1 MSKTA
6 ETLFVLRDNYSGTL
20 KNIAQIQKSFTKDL
34 DGLQK
39 SLKELNRG
47 RAEIKIDPYKA
58 KRELKAAQ
66 KAYTDYG
73 DAASKAAAQ
82 QAQVR
87 WDDAQQQLKAYDR
100 QIRET
105 TKAMEDLTGA
115 QSKATAS
122 AAASESAA
130 PPASAGGVESVATA
144 VLGSQLAAQLGTSV
158 ASAFGAGISSAFG
171 DSVGAS
177 VSTIGGA
184 LASGAAGGAALGSI
198 LISGAIQD
206 AAQKTQDRDQYFKD
220 DVKNIYDEVI
230 AIRQSMVSTGAEIAA
245 ERETTQMAFANLLKG
260 EAANA
265 PVYAYSAARDGGS
278 LAYLLQQTQVGTGV
292 DRSAYAADFL
302 TKLNEFS
309 RNTPFEYDE
318 LASISKTLLTYG
330 YNSSNMFDMLTKIG
344 DAGSALGWDAS
355 SKTAVATYIGRMHL
369 TDQVTME
376 YINPLIE
383 RGIDAIG
390 YITESLKT
398 DSGKAVTEQDVMQ
411 MISRG
416 ELSGKAVAQTLI
428 EYMGSDFSGS
438 MEEMQNSYAG
448 LESTIAGWE
457 ADMQAAFGER
467 FNEKRKEQMHEQIDW
482 YEENGDAL
490 KEMYGKV
497 GEYEANLIGEKERTM
512 RESMDELLEKAGE
525 IPTGEQMSFMRL

>member
-47 RAEIKIDPYKA
+47 RAEIKIDADKA

-184 LASGAAGGAALGSI
+184 LASGAAGGAALGR
-198 LISGAIQD
+198 
-206 AAQKTQDRDQYFKD
+206 DRKS
-220 DVKNIYDEVI
+220 VV
-230 AIRQSMVSTGAEIAA
+230 
-245 ERETTQMAFANLLKG
+245 
-260 EAANA
+260 
-265 PVYAYSAARDGGS
+265 
-278 LAYLLQQTQVGTGV
+278 
-292 DRSAYAADFL
+292 
-302 TKLNEFS
+302 
-309 RNTPFEYDE
+309 
-318 LASISKTLLTYG
+318 
-330 YNSSNMFDMLTKIG
+330 
-344 DAGSALGWDAS
+344 
-355 SKTAVATYIGRMHL
+355 
-369 TDQVTME
+369 
-376 YINPLIE
+376 
-383 RGIDAIG
+383 
-390 YITESLKT
+390 
-398 DSGKAVTEQDVMQ
+398 
-411 MISRG
+411 
-416 ELSGKAVAQTLI
+416 
-428 EYMGSDFSGS
+428 
-438 MEEMQNSYAG
+438 
-448 LESTIAGWE
+448 
-457 ADMQAAFGER
+457 
-467 FNEKRKEQMHEQIDW
+467 
-482 YEENGDAL
+482 
-490 KEMYGKV
+490 
-497 GEYEANLIGEKERTM
+497 
-512 RESMDELLEKAGE
+512 
-525 IPTGEQMSFMRL
+525 